1 MKIVVAGTG
10 YVGLVTGACLSE
22 VGHSV
27 TCVDIDE
34 NKVEK
39 MKKGISPIYEP
50 GLDELL
56 KRNHDEGRLNFTIDY
71 KSAYK
76 DADLVF
82 IGVGTPEREDGSA
95 NLDYVFNVCKQ
106 ISDNIENFFHK
117 PLISIVIVTREP
129 LALRVQHPFFM
140 QVEIFLFRPKPFQ
153 YFIAL

>member
-22 VGHSV
+22 VGHNV

-34 NKVEK
+34 NKVEI

-56 KRNHDEGRLNFTIDY
+56 KRNFEKGRLDFTVDY
-71 KSAYK
+71 KTAYK
-76 DADLVF
+76 DADVVF
-82 IGVGTPEREDGSA
+82 VGVGTPEREDGSA

-106 ISDNIENFFHK
+106 IAEN
-117 PLISIVIVTREP
+117 
-129 LALRVQHPFFM
+129 VQNNC
-140 QVEIFLFRPKPFQ
+140 
-153 YFIAL
+153 